1 MIVKDHDGLFKTAF
15 REPKRAASL
24 LKLAAKKN
32 KSLARFLQVVD
43 LKTMRAE
50 RTETNRHGLKGSAD
64 LAFSLKIKN
73 SNNKAKLFVGL
84 VLEHKSYPDNEV
96 VSQLEHYFYE
106 LFRLSRP
113 DCPMV
118 AVIVYNGEIKWNPLK
133 TKLYA
138 KYPEYFH
145 DIGYPFKIEMINVG
159 KEVGNIDFSKLNPY
173 VALTLVAMKYV
184 FNAEKYKPLMD
195 KAMAFFLDPK
205 NKIYDNF
212 IQEVLLYL
220 GEETSSEYREA
231 IMDRPEIMAERKRN
245 GFVSV
250 ADVIRAEGREEG
262 RAEGEEIGEAR
273 GLAKGF
279 AKLVQSAK
287 NFLAM
292 GLSLEQVSKGTGLSI
307 AEIQKH
313 CL

>member
-1 MIVKDHDGLFKTAF
+1 MNTKDHDGIFKTAF

-50 RTETNRHGLKGSAD
+50 RSETNRQGLKGSAD

-73 SNNKAKLFVGL
+73 SKNKAKLVVGL

-133 TKLYA
+133 AKLYA

-159 KEVGNIDFSKLNPY
+159 NEVGNIDFNQLNPY
-173 VALTLVAMKYV
+173 VSLALVAMKYV

-195 KAMAFFLDPK
+195 KAMAYFLDPK
-205 NKIYDNF
+205 NKIDDSF

-231 IMDRPEIMAERKRN
+231 IMDRPEIMAERKRS

-262 RAEGEEIGEAR
+262 LVKGEEI

-279 AKLVQSAK
+279 VKLVQSAK

-292 GLSLEQVSKGTGLSI
+292 GLSVEQVSKGTGLSI

-313 CL
+313 CM

>member
-1 MIVKDHDGLFKTAF
+1 MNMKDHDGIFKTAF
-15 REPKRAASL
+15 KEPKRAASL
-24 LKLAAKKN
+24 LKLAAQKN
-32 KSLARFLQVVD
+32 KSLAKFLQVVD

-50 RTETNRHGLKGSAD
+50 RGETTRQGLKGSAD

-73 SNNKAKLFVGL
+73 SKNKAKLFVGL
-84 VLEHKSYPDNEV
+84 VLEHKSYPDSEV

-118 AVIVYNGEIKWNPLK
+118 AVIVYNGEIKWSPLK

-195 KAMAFFLDPK
+195 KAMAYFLDPK
-205 NKIYDNF
+205 NKIDDSF

-250 ADVIRAEGREEG
+250 ADVIRAEG
-262 RAEGEEIGEAR
+262 EEIGEAR

-292 GLSLEQVSKGTGLSI
+292 GLSVEQVSKGTGLSI

>member
-1 MIVKDHDGLFKTAF
+1 MPCSFRLFARKGKSMNTKDHDGIFKTAF
-15 REPKRAASL
+15 KEPKRAASL

-64 LAFSLKIKN
+64 LAFTLKIKN

-133 TKLYA
+133 AKLYA

-159 KEVGNIDFSKLNPY
+159 KEVGDIDFSKLNPY

-195 KAMAFFLDPK
+195 KAVAYFTNPK
-205 NKIYDNF
+205 NKIDANF

-220 GEETSSEYREA
+220 GEESSSEYREA

-250 ADVIRAEGREEG
+250 ADVIRAEGL
-262 RAEGEEIGEAR
+262 AEAKHSAVIKALKRGKLTVEEI
-273 GLAKGF
+273 
-279 AKLVQSAK
+279 
-287 NFLAM
+287 
-292 GLSLEQVSKGTGLSI
+292 
-307 AEIQKH
+307 AEDNDFPLDEVLKIQKE
-313 CL
+313 LS

>member
-1 MIVKDHDGLFKTAF
+1 MNAKDHDGIFKTAF
-15 REPKRAASL
+15 SEPKRAASL

-32 KSLARFLQVVD
+32 KSLAKFLQVVD

-50 RTETNRHGLKGSAD
+50 RSETNRQGLKGSAD

-73 SNNKAKLFVGL
+73 SKNKAKLVVGL

-133 TKLYA
+133 AKLYA

-145 DIGYPFKIEMINVG
+145 DIGYPFKIEMIDVG
-159 KEVGNIDFSKLNPY
+159 NEVGNIDFNQLNPY
-173 VALTLVAMKYV
+173 VSLALVAMKYV

-195 KAMAFFLDPK
+195 KAVAYFTNPK
-205 NKIYDNF
+205 NKIDANF

-250 ADVIRAEGREEG
+250 ADVIRAEAKHSAVIKALKRGKLTV
-262 RAEGEEIGEAR
+262 EEIAED
-273 GLAKGF
+273 
-279 AKLVQSAK
+279 
-287 NFLAM
+287 ND
-292 GLSLEQVSKGTGLSI
+292 LSLDEVLK
-307 AEIQKH
+307 IQKE
-313 CL
+313 LS

>member
-1 MIVKDHDGLFKTAF
+1 MNVKDHDGIFKTAF

-50 RTETNRHGLKGSAD
+50 RSETNRHGLKGSAD

-133 TKLYA
+133 AKLYA

-159 KEVGNIDFSKLNPY
+159 KEVGDIDFSKLNPY

-195 KAMAFFLDPK
+195 KAMAHFLDPK
-205 NKIYDNF
+205 NKIDDSF
-212 IQEVLLYL
+212 IEEVLLYL
-220 GEETSSEYREA
+220 GEESSSEYREA

-250 ADVIRAEGREEG
+250 ADVLRAEGF
-262 RAEGEEIGEAR
+262 AEAKHSAVIKALKRGKLTVEEIAED
-273 GLAKGF
+273 
-279 AKLVQSAK
+279 
-287 NFLAM
+287 ND
-292 GLSLEQVSKGTGLSI
+292 LSLDEVLK
-307 AEIQKH
+307 IQKE
-313 CL
+313 LS

>member
-1 MIVKDHDGLFKTAF
+1 MNTKDHDGIFKTAF
-15 REPKRAASL
+15 KEPKRAASL

-32 KSLARFLQVVD
+32 KRLARFLQVVD

-73 SNNKAKLFVGL
+73 SKNKAKLVVGL
-84 VLEHKSYPDNEV
+84 VLEHKSYPDSEV

-159 KEVGNIDFSKLNPY
+159 KEVDDIDFSKLNPY

-195 KAMAFFLDPK
+195 KAMAYFLDPK
-205 NKIYDNF
+205 NKIDDSF
-212 IQEVLLYL
+212 IEEVLLYL

-250 ADVIRAEGREEG
+250 ADVIRAEG
-262 RAEGEEIGEAR
+262 EEIGEAR

-292 GLSLEQVSKGTGLSI
+292 GLSVEQVSKGTGLSI

>member
-1 MIVKDHDGLFKTAF
+1 MEKKMNTKKDHDGIFKTVF
-15 REPKRAASL
+15 KYPKRVASL
-24 LKLAAKKN
+24 LKLAAKNN
-32 KSLARFLQVVD
+32 KSLARFLKVVD

-50 RTETNRHGLKGSAD
+50 RSESNRQGLKGSAD
-64 LAFSLKIKN
+64 LAFTLKIRK
-73 SNNKAKLFVGL
+73 SQNKAKLFVGL

-96 VSQLEHYFYE
+96 ISQLEHYFYE

-133 TKLYA
+133 TILYA

-159 KEVGNIDFSKLNPY
+159 EEVGDIDFSKLNPY
-173 VALTLVAMKYV
+173 VSLALVAMKYV

-195 KAMAFFLDPK
+195 KAMTYFLDPK
-205 NKIYDNF
+205 NKVDDSF
-212 IQEVLLYL
+212 FQEVFLYL

-245 GFVSV
+245 GFKSV
-250 ADVIRAEGREEG
+250 ADVLRAEGRDEE
-262 RAEGEEIGEAR
+262 RRKADAEKLEAAREMLRDGDSIEKICRILKLSEEQIA
-273 GLAKGF
+273 GL
-279 AKLVQSAK
+279 K
-287 NFLAM
+287 N
-292 GLSLEQVSKGTGLSI
+292 
-307 AEIQKH
+307 
-313 CL
+313 

>member
-1 MIVKDHDGLFKTAF
+1 MNTKDHDGIFKTAF
-15 REPKRAASL
+15 KEPKRAASL

-32 KSLARFLQVVD
+32 KSLARFLLVVD

-50 RTETNRHGLKGSAD
+50 RTEINRQGLNGSAD

-73 SNNKAKLFVGL
+73 SKNKAKLFVGL

-133 TKLYA
+133 AKLYA

-195 KAMAFFLDPK
+195 KAMAYFLDPK
-205 NKIYDNF
+205 NKIDDSF

-220 GEETSSEYREA
+220 GEESSSEYREA

-250 ADVIRAEGREEG
+250 ADVIRAEGEVSG
-262 RAEGEEIGEAR
+262 LAKGEEI

>member
-1 MIVKDHDGLFKTAF
+1 MNTKDHDGIFKTAF
-15 REPKRAASL
+15 KEPKRAASL

-32 KSLARFLQVVD
+32 KSLAKFLQVVD

-50 RTETNRHGLKGSAD
+50 RSEINRQGLKGSAD

-73 SNNKAKLFVGL
+73 SKNKAKLFVGL
-84 VLEHKSYPDNEV
+84 VLEHKSYPDSEV

-133 TKLYA
+133 TRLYA

-159 KEVGNIDFSKLNPY
+159 NEVGNIDFNRLDPY
-173 VALTLVAMKYV
+173 VSLALVAMKYV

-195 KAMAFFLDPK
+195 KAVAYFTNPK
-205 NKIYDNF
+205 NKIDANF

-262 RAEGEEIGEAR
+262 EEIGEAR

>member
-1 MIVKDHDGLFKTAF
+1 MNTKDHDGIFKTAF
-15 REPKRAASL
+15 KEPKRAASL

-32 KSLARFLQVVD
+32 KSLAKFLHVVD

-50 RTETNRHGLKGSAD
+50 RSETNRQGLKGSAD

-84 VLEHKSYPDNEV
+84 VLEHKSYPDSEV

-133 TKLYA
+133 AKLYA

-195 KAMAFFLDPK
+195 KAVAYFTNPK
-205 NKIYDNF
+205 NKIDANF

-220 GEETSSEYREA
+220 GEESSSEYREA

-250 ADVIRAEGREEG
+250 ADVIRAEAKHSAVIKALKRGKLTV
-262 RAEGEEIGEAR
+262 EEI
-273 GLAKGF
+273 
-279 AKLVQSAK
+279 
-287 NFLAM
+287 
-292 GLSLEQVSKGTGLSI
+292 
-307 AEIQKH
+307 AEDNDFPLDEVLKIQKE
-313 CL
+313 LS

>member
-1 MIVKDHDGLFKTAF
+1 MNTKDHDGIFKTAF
-15 REPKRAASL
+15 KEPKRAASL

-32 KSLARFLQVVD
+32 KSLARFLLVVD

-50 RTETNRHGLKGSAD
+50 RTEINRQGLNGSAD

-73 SNNKAKLFVGL
+73 SKNKAKLFVGL

-133 TKLYA
+133 AKLYA

-195 KAMAFFLDPK
+195 KAMAYFLDPK
-205 NKIYDNF
+205 NKIDDSF

-220 GEETSSEYREA
+220 GEESSSEYREA

-250 ADVIRAEGREEG
+250 ADVL
-262 RAEGEEIGEAR
+262 RAEGESV

-292 GLSLEQVSKGTGLSI
+292 GLSVEQVSKGTGLSI

>member
-1 MIVKDHDGLFKTAF
+1 MNMKDHDGIFKTAF
-15 REPKRAASL
+15 KEPKRAASL
-24 LKLAAKKN
+24 LKLAAQKN
-32 KSLARFLQVVD
+32 KSLAKFLQVVD

-50 RTETNRHGLKGSAD
+50 RGETTRQGLKGSAD

-73 SNNKAKLFVGL
+73 SKNKAKLFVGL
-84 VLEHKSYPDNEV
+84 VLEHKSYPDSEV

-195 KAMAFFLDPK
+195 KAMAYFLDPK
-205 NKIYDNF
+205 NKIDDSF

-250 ADVIRAEGREEG
+250 ADVIRAEG
-262 RAEGEEIGEAR
+262 EEIGEAR

-292 GLSLEQVSKGTGLSI
+292 GLSVEQVSKGTGLSI

>member
-1 MIVKDHDGLFKTAF
+1 MNTKDHDGIFKTAF
-15 REPKRAASL
+15 KEPKRAASL
-24 LKLAAKKN
+24 LKLAAQKN
-32 KSLARFLQVVD
+32 KSLAKFLQVVD

-50 RTETNRHGLKGSAD
+50 RGETTRQGLKGSAD
-64 LAFSLKIKN
+64 LAFTLKIKN
-73 SNNKAKLFVGL
+73 SKNKAKLFVGL
-84 VLEHKSYPDNEV
+84 VLEHKSYPDSEV

-133 TKLYA
+133 AKLYA

-159 KEVGNIDFSKLNPY
+159 KEVGNIDFNKLNPY

-195 KAMAFFLDPK
+195 KAMAYFLDPK
-205 NKIYDNF
+205 NKIDDNF

-220 GEETSSEYREA
+220 GEESSSEYREA

-250 ADVIRAEGREEG
+250 ADVIRKEG
-262 RAEGEEIGEAR
+262 
-273 GLAKGF
+273 
-279 AKLVQSAK
+279 LVQSAK

-292 GLSLEQVSKGTGLSI
+292 GLSVELVSKGTGLSI

-313 CL
+313 CM

>member
-1 MIVKDHDGLFKTAF
+1 MNTKDHDGIFKTAF
-15 REPKRAASL
+15 KEPKRAASL

-32 KSLARFLQVVD
+32 KSLAKFLQVVD

-50 RTETNRHGLKGSAD
+50 RTEINRQGHKGSAD
-64 LAFSLKIKN
+64 LTFTLKIKN

-84 VLEHKSYPDNEV
+84 VLEHKSYPDSEV

-133 TKLYA
+133 AKLYA

-159 KEVGNIDFSKLNPY
+159 KEVGDIDFSKLNPY
-173 VALTLVAMKYV
+173 VSLALVAMKYV

-195 KAMAFFLDPK
+195 KAMAYFLDPK
-205 NKIYDNF
+205 NKIDDSF
-212 IQEVLLYL
+212 IEEVLLYL
-220 GEETSSEYREA
+220 GEESSSEYREA

-250 ADVIRAEGREEG
+250 ADVI